1 MKGTSEDSRRRHRFE
16 RLVGELRR
24 DMYRYAFWLSR
35 DGALAEDVV
44 QEAMVRAWRNL
55 DSLRDDGAAKQ
66 WLLTIV
72 RRENARQFERKQLD
86 TVDVDD
92 LSGREE
98 GMLASSHD
106 TDVDDLRAQLLELPD
121 EYREPLVLQVLM
133 GYTTG
138 EIAEVMEL
146 KQATV
151 LTRLHRARNQ
161 LKECLSVDG
170 PRSDEGDE

>member
-1 MKGTSEDSRRRHRFE
+1 MHGTSEDRQRRLRFE

-35 DGALAEDVV
+35 DAALAEDVV
-44 QEAMVRAWRNL
+44 QEAMVRAWRSL
-55 DSLRDDGAAKQ
+55 DSLRDDGAAKH

-72 RRENARQFERKQLD
+72 RRENARHFERKQLD

-92 LSGREE
+92 LGGREQ
-98 GMLASSHD
+98 GMLANEHD
-106 TDVDDLRAQLLELPD
+106 TDVDDLRAGLLTLPD

-133 GYTTG
+133 GYSTE
-138 EIAEVMEL
+138 EIAEVMDI

-151 LTRLHRARNQ
+151 LTRLHRARNR
-161 LKECLSVDG
+161 LKERFADG
-170 PRSDEGDE
+170 Q